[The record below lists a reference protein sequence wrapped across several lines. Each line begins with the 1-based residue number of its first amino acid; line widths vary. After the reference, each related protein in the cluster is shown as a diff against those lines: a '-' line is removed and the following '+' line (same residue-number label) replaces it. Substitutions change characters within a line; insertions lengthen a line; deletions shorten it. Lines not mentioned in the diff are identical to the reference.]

1 MSPAHP
7 TTAPSAFFLHGL
19 ESSSRGT
26 KGQWFNQH
34 FPAVRMQDYHG
45 DLEQRL
51 AQLEEQVAGIDH
63 LILAGS
69 SFGGLMAACFA
80 ARHSERIRRLILLA
94 PALNFTDYRPPASPV
109 AAPVLLVMGSRDTVC
124 PPDLVLPRARASFR
138 NLTVR
143 IEDDDHMLHRA
154 FPALDWPALLT

>member
-1 MSPAHP
+1 MTPLPRLGSPP
-7 TTAPSAFFLHGL
+7 AFFLHGL

-26 KGQWFNQH
+26 KGQWFNRH
-34 FPAVRMQDYHG
+34 FPAMRMQDYHG

-51 AQLEEQVAGIDH
+51 AQLEGQVAGIDN

-80 ARHSERIRRLILLA
+80 ARHPERIRRLILLA
-94 PALNFTDYRPPASPV
+94 PALNFADYRPPAVPV

-124 PPDLVLPRARASFR
+124 PPDLVLPRARAAFS